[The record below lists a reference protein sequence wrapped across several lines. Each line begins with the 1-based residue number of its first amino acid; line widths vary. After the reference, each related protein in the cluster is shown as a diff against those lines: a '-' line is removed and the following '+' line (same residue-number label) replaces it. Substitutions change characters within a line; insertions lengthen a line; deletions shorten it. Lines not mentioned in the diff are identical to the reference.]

1 MEDRIKDFIKDLK
14 NSIEKF
20 ERIPL
25 TDDESKGKI
34 AEKNVCLRIDSMKLE
49 LIILIYIGACA
60 SKTSPEK
67 TLKDCIA
74 EKENRVLVQVR
85 EDFRKNFKNDKEIA
99 KKICASLATSTYNL
113 YAKHI
118 LEIESH
124 DKGLVLLFKGGT
136 QMRNFFKSIKRKKEK
151 NIKIYASN
159 LYELDGEKDY
169 EIEFFE
175 LTTCYDTTIKLR
187 EKFSSVL

>member
-1 MEDRIKDFIKDLK
+1 MEDRIKDFIRDLK
-14 NSIEKF
+14 HSIEKF
-20 ERIPL
+20 ERIQL

-34 AEKNVCLRIDSMKLE
+34 AEKNSNVCLRIDTMKLE

-60 SKTSPEK
+60 SKSPEK

-85 EDFRKNFKNDKEIA
+85 EGFRKKFKNDREIA

-124 DKGLVLLFKGGT
+124 DRGLVLLFKGGT

-151 NIKIYASN
+151 NIKICASN

-169 EIEFFE
+169 EIEFF
-175 LTTCYDTTIKLR
+175 
-187 EKFSSVL
+187 

>member
-20 ERIPL
+20 ERIQL

-34 AEKNVCLRIDSMKLE
+34 AEKNSNVCLRIDIMKLE

-85 EDFRKNFKNDKEIA
+85 EGFRKNFKNDKEFA
-99 KKICASLATSTYNL
+99 KKICASLATSVT
-113 YAKHI
+113 
-118 LEIESH
+118 
-124 DKGLVLLFKGGT
+124 
-136 QMRNFFKSIKRKKEK
+136 
-151 NIKIYASN
+151 
-159 LYELDGEKDY
+159 
-169 EIEFFE
+169 
-175 LTTCYDTTIKLR
+175 
-187 EKFSSVL
+187 